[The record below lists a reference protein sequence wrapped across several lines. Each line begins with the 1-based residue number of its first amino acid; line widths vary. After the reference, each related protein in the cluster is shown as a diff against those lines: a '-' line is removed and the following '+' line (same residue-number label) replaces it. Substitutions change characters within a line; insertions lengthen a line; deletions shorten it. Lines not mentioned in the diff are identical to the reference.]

1 MSNATDPKDYA
12 ELYRL
17 CCDHGHA
24 AVAHLITDAGQG
36 EQWAIDRLAP
46 AMVAV
51 LAATSVEAMLE
62 IVGRIDTTRPE
73 AAGTA
78 IARRTVSP

>member
-1 MSNATDPKDYA
+1 MSNAADPKDYA
-12 ELYRL
+12 EFYRF

-24 AVAHLITDAGQG
+24 AVAHMITDAGQG
-36 EQWAIDRLAP
+36 EQWAIDRLET

-62 IVGRIDTTRPE
+62 IVGRIDTARPDGE
-73 AAGTA
+73 V
-78 IARRTVSP
+78 ARSFQP